1 MRFKYFIL
9 VIVLISISLLLFFF
23 QLQNFDNNNLD
34 KAPLI
39 KKIKIEEITIKLP
52 IFLNLQKT
60 ENSNNWKIHSFSGKR
75 VYFRVSITNG
85 NTEKL
90 KSIVKNDLKIDKLP
104 DNSSFIL
111 SKLCFIKRLQDS
123 PLSFY
128 YIQHKNKT
136 NHYVF
141 TFPEKDSIYYIDMFT
156 PSTDKKYKTLFD
168 RILLSIE
175 NSKTLFK
182 NRNKVSRELDSICK
196 ETNHILCQ
204 SKKTFVFGLPL
215 IVGIAIIFIFLLF
228 TSNMGKL
235 PENLLS
241 SGIIPIYTEED
252 IDTVI
257 KIFSKRK
264 WIATAMVIENN
275 GIHFYYRR
283 KEIIFLDREKASNSL
298 KEGKSF
304 LGRYLKLETDKR
316 NLKNTPIN
324 LNLYLKNKIT
334 FHFYFKDI
342 EKVKTYLNSL
352 L

>member
-1 MRFKYFIL
+1 MKFKYFIL

-23 QLQNFDNNNLD
+23 QLLNFDNNNLD
-34 KAPLI
+34 KTPLI

-52 IFLNLQKT
+52 IFLKLQKT

-75 VYFRVSITNG
+75 VYFRVSITKG

-104 DNSSFIL
+104 DNSFFTL
-111 SKLCFIKRLQDS
+111 SKLCYIKKLQDL

-128 YIQHKNKT
+128 YIKHKNKT

-141 TFPEKDSIYYIDMFT
+141 IFPEKDSIYYIDMFA
-156 PSTDKKYKTLFD
+156 PSTNKKYKNLFD

-175 NSKTLFK
+175 STKNLFK
-182 NRNKVSRELDSICK
+182 NRNKVSKELDGICK
-196 ETNHILCQ
+196 ETNYILCQ
-204 SKKTFVFGLPL
+204 SEKTFVLGVPL
-215 IVGIAIIFIFLLF
+215 IIGIIIIFIILIF

-235 PENLLS
+235 PEDLLS

-275 GIHFYYRR
+275 GIHFYYRK
-283 KEIIFLDREKASNSL
+283 KELIFLDRDKALNSL

-304 LGRYLKLETDKR
+304 FGRYLKLETDKR

-334 FHFYFKDI
+334 FPFYFKDI
-342 EKVKTYLNSL
+342 EKVKTFLNSL